1 MEGGGQ
7 KRVGVR
13 EVLIDCTHYA
23 SVIKSAAHE
32 LCTFI
37 LILNN
42 DNNYLM
48 TPSDIDGG
56 ALLSSDM

>member
-1 MEGGGQ
+1 M
-7 KRVGVR
+7 
-13 EVLIDCTHYA
+13 LIDCTHYT

-32 LCTFI
+32 LCTFM